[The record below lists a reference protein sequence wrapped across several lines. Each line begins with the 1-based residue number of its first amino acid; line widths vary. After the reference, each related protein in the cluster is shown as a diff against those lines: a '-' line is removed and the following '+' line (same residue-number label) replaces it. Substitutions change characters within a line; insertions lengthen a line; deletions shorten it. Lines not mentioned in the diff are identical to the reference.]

1 MNMNLH
7 VGEVLSQDD
16 VHHGFHGCGEPEC
29 IIFDTSEII
38 DMNNEETE

>member
-1 MNMNLH
+1 MNLH

-29 IIFDTSEII
+29 IIIDTSEII

>member
-1 MNMNLH
+1 MNLH